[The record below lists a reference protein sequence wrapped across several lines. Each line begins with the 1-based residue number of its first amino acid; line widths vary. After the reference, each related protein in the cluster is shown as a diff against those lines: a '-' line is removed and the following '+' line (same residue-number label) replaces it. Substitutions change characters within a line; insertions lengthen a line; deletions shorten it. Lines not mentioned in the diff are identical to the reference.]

1 MNQEDIKSMRVALDN
16 MDDYAKMECS
26 IDPIGAYK
34 VLSAGIDML
43 ESLSNQLTD
52 CQRGRDEHNNFM
64 QRNNQVVALYDN
76 PAPSV
81 PEWQPIETAPKDG
94 TVVLLAGCRKPV
106 AAAWLEDE
114 IDYWHVDDNKL
125 GPFVLRGP
133 GPTHWMPLP
142 KPPSARSK

>member
-43 ESLSNQLTD
+43 ESLNNQLTE
-52 CQRGRDEHNNFM
+52 CQRGRDEHNNFI
-64 QRNNQVVALYDN
+64 QRNNQVVALYDT

-81 PEWQPIETAPKDG
+81 PEGYVLVPIEP
-94 TVVLLAGCRKPV
+94 TVNQIVAGQDSGSIENSKRIVRIYK
-106 AAAWLEDE
+106 AMLSA
-114 IDYWHVDDNKL
+114 
-125 GPFVLRGP
+125 
-133 GPTHWMPLP
+133 
-142 KPPSARSK
+142 ARSE